1 MKYKYKKVIEIE
13 TEDEEM
19 PLLGYNIKKSTQSR
33 NESGIKRAVDSLE
46 NLNEGCKEYVDS
58 NGKIYYITVN
68 DRVNV
73 VLGEKGFKNE

>member
-19 PLLGYNIKKSTQSR
+19 PLLGYDIKKSMQSR

-46 NLNEGCKEYVDS
+46 NLSEGSKEYVDS

-68 DRVNV
+68 DIVTHIVN
-73 VLGEKGFKNE
+73 KGF

>member
-1 MKYKYKKVIEIE
+1 MKYRYKKVIEIE

-19 PLLGYNIKKSTQSR
+19 PLLGYDIKKSMQSR

-46 NLNEGCKEYVDS
+46 NLSEGSKEYVDS

-68 DRVNV
+68 DMVNS